1 MIDGLIGGK
10 LYGKP
15 AQRVG
20 QSGKPFVTAKV
31 RTPTADG
38 DALFVNVIAFDKG
51 VCAALLALQEGDSV
65 SLSGVL
71 TPKVW
76 THNGEARAALDMVA
90 HAALTAYHVN
100 RKRQAVKGEKT
111 PRQGPAPEGL
121 DDGPPWEST

>member
-31 RTPTADG
+31 RTPTAEG

-51 VCAALLALQEGDSV
+51 VCDALLALQEGDSV

-90 HAALTAYHVN
+90 HAALTAYNIN
-100 RKRQAVKGEKT
+100 RKRQVVKGEQK
-111 PRQGPAPEGL
+111 PRQDSGPTGL
-121 DDGPPWEST
+121 DDGLPWED